1 MRKKV
6 KIEFVIKQTVNIKFV
21 HAKKRV
27 KLLHLNFVYER
38 KKNHLNC
45 FGRKDN
51 EHFAVYFKLNIQPSS
66 ALQ

>member
-27 KLLHLNFVYER
+27 KLLHLNFVYE
-38 KKNHLNC
+38 KKKRLNR

-51 EHFAVYFKLNIQPSS
+51 EHFAVYFKINIQPSS